1 MPRIPYL
8 PEDITEPK
16 ALVDSLRARR
26 GGKLNEADR
35 TVLHAPRFARG
46 WNEIARSVR
55 LELGIPGKL
64 LELAV
69 IGVGVL
75 NGTPFEVAKHAPE
88 FLKGGGTRAQLDAL
102 ARFAEAAGNRELF
115 DETERAV
122 MRLTIEMTK
131 QVRVSDGTFADVQRL
146 LPSNEAVVELV
157 GAIAMYN
164 MVSRFLVAL
173 QVEEQ

>member
-46 WNEIARSVR
+46 WNEISRGVR
-55 LELGIPGKL
+55 LELGISRKL

-69 IGVGVL
+69 IGIGVL
-75 NGTPFEVAKHAPE
+75 NGSPFEVTKHAPE
-88 FLKGGGTRAQLDAL
+88 FLRSGGTQAQLEAFG
-102 ARFAEAAGNRELF
+102 RFEEAAHNRDLF
-115 DETERAV
+115 DDLERAV
-122 MRLTIEMTK
+122 MQITIEMTK
-131 QVRVSDGTFADVQRL
+131 DVRVSDRTFAEVQRL
-146 LPSNEAVVELV
+146 LRSNEAVVELV